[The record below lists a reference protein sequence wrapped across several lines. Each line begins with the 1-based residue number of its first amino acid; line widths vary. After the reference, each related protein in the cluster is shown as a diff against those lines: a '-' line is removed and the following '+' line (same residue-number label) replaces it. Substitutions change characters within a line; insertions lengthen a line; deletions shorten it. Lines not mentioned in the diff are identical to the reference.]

1 MIFLSS
7 QEILGVVF
15 CRYDSIVK
23 ALNTSNETVLA
34 LGANFSLSADSHLV
48 AMQVGKDTIL
58 VFFISF
64 ISTLLT
70 RERMEAIK
78 HKQSTYRTRSE
89 WLLGPAL

>member
-1 MIFLSS
+1 MVS
-7 QEILGVVF
+7 

-48 AMQVGKDTIL
+48 AMQVLKDTIL
-58 VFFISF
+58 VFLLYPPFIS
-64 ISTLLT
+64 ILIT

-89 WLLGPAL
+89 WLLGPVL

>member
-1 MIFLSS
+1 M
-7 QEILGVVF
+7 F

-58 VFFISF
+58 VFLLYLPFIS
-64 ISTLLT
+64 ILLT

-78 HKQSTYRTRSE
+78 HKQSIYRTRSE
-89 WLLGPAL
+89 WLLGPVL

>member
-1 MIFLSS
+1 MN
-7 QEILGVVF
+7 

-58 VFFISF
+58 VFFMPSI
-64 ISTLLT
+64 LLT

-89 WLLGPAL
+89 WLLGPVL